1 MSITTV
7 GNQLIHYEV
16 LGRGEPLIFIHGW
29 LGSWRYWW
37 SSMQALSSKHRA
49 FAFDLWGFGDS
60 SKASPSYSLP
70 AYVEMIDQ
78 FINQLGIMK
87 PVKLVG
93 HALGAVAA
101 LKYTT
106 LHPDNVD
113 KLVMVALPVEG
124 SAIEPRLLDSD
135 PMSILKALGKA
146 NSYQEIDTEVRKTDQ
161 LAMNHLAGQVAGLNL
176 AVDLAGCPRP
186 SLLIFGDQDSVVRP
200 PAGDYAQFRK
210 TVNNRYAVNLESCHH
225 FPMLQ
230 EKAVFNRLLM
240 DFFLSK
246 NPDDLAPKEYWQRR
260 VR

>member
-7 GNQLIHYEV
+7 GNHLIHYEV

-37 SSMQALSSKHRA
+37 SSMQALSSRHRS
-49 FAFDLWGFGDS
+49 FAFDLWGYGDS

-93 HALGAVAA
+93 HSLGAVAA

-106 LHPDNVD
+106 LYPDSVD

-135 PMSILKALGKA
+135 PMTILKALGKA
-146 NSYQEIDTEVRKTDQ
+146 NSYQEVDTEVRKTDQ

-176 AVDLAGCPRP
+176 TVDLVKCPRP
-186 SLLIFGDQDSVVRP
+186 SLLIFGDQDSIVKP
-200 PAGDYAQFRK
+200 PGGDYAQFRK
-210 TVNNRYAVNLESCHH
+210 TMNNRYAVNLESCHH

-240 DFFLSK
+240 DFFHSD